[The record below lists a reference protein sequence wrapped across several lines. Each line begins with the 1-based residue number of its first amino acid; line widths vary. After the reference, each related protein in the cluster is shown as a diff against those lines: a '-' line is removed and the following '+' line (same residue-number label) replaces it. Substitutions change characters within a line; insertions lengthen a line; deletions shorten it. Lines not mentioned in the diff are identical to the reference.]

1 MKPGLCPHT
10 TQCLDDEFLDH
21 MKGGVRLSQL
31 AVPLIPVDTTQFE
44 AGRPTVAP
52 VSIVRT
58 DMNVLMLQSSEYL
71 VSRLVRS
78 PLEGDYSPKNSP
90 RDAHD
95 ESPNKRGGC
104 YTVPVFRV
112 RRIRPLG
119 HRTTVR
125 TQFKAVAGVDF

>member
-1 MKPGLCPHT
+1 MKPGLCSHT

-31 AVPLIPVDTTQFE
+31 AVPLIPVDTTQSE
-44 AGRPTVAP
+44 AGCPFVAP

-71 VSRLVRS
+71 VSLVRS

-95 ESPNKRGGC
+95 ESTNKRGGC
-104 YTVPVFRV
+104 DTVPVFRV